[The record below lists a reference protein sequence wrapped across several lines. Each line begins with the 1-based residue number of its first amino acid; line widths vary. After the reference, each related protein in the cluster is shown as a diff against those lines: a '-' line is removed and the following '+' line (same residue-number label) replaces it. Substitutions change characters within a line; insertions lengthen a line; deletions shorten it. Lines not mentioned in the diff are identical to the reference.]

1 MSRTVGIFGQGNVGA
16 AVAHQLVVSGMIDHL
31 VLFDT
36 NEGKAEADAIDYR
49 DAMMNLPHHTK
60 ISYNDNRLLDD
71 CDILISTVGSIG
83 MVQNNDRF
91 GELGFN
97 TKAVEGISQNIKNS
111 QFDGVM
117 IVISNPNDVIASL
130 YQQETGLPKER
141 VIGTGTLLDSARL
154 HRALGEAFD
163 VDPRSI
169 EGYVLGE
176 HGNSQFSAWS
186 TVRINGQAAT
196 DLLANHTIDADE
208 IGDSVRDGGFV
219 VLNGKGY
226 TNYGVAAAAVRLA
239 LTVFNDAHTLLPVSH
254 YLPEYDS
261 YLSYPAIV
269 GKDGIVADAKLKL
282 TDEEKAQLK
291 QSAAFIQEKLH
302 S

>member
-163 VDPRSI
+163 VDPRSV